1 MLEEQRRP
9 VADRAAGA
17 LAHRKPGGEG
27 ARDLVGLLGEQARG
41 DQQARGRGQAAGE
54 LEEQRLHWTRDGDV
68 LVTTVKLHD
77 FAAALAFVN
86 AVGAAAEAANH
97 HPDIDIRWNKVH
109 LVLTTHSAGGLTVL
123 DIALAAAI
131 DRLRPLR

>member
-1 MLEEQRRP
+1 MKEPLLSAADVDTQLAEQ
-9 VADRAAGA
+9 
-17 LAHRKPGGEG
+17 
-27 ARDLVGLLGEQARG
+27 Q
-41 DQQARGRGQAAGE
+41 
-54 LEEQRLHWTRDGDV
+54 LHWTREGEV

-86 AVGAAAEAANH
+86 VVGAAAEAANH

-109 LVLTTHSAGGLTVL
+109 LVLSTHSAGGLTVL

>member
-1 MLEEQRRP
+1 MLTQSD
-9 VADRAAGA
+9 VDA
-17 LAHRKPGGEG
+17 
-27 ARDLVGLLGEQARG
+27 
-41 DQQARGRGQAAGE
+41 E
-54 LEEQRLHWTRDGDV
+54 LEGQQLRWAREGDA

-97 HPDIDIRWNKVH
+97 HPDIDIRWNKVR
-109 LVLTTHSAGGLTVL
+109 LVLSTHSAGGLTVL

>member
-1 MLEEQRRP
+1 MLTQ
-9 VADRAAGA
+9 D
-17 LAHRKPGGEG
+17 
-27 ARDLVGLLGEQARG
+27 DI
-41 DQQARGRGQAAGE
+41 DGE
-54 LEEQRLHWTRDGDV
+54 LEEQRLHWTREGDV

-109 LVLTTHSAGGLTVL
+109 LVLTTHDSGGLTLL
-123 DIALAAAI
+123 DLALASAI
-131 DRLRPLR
+131 DKLRPTR

>member
-1 MLEEQRRP
+1 M
-9 VADRAAGA
+9 
-17 LAHRKPGGEG
+17 
-27 ARDLVGLLGEQARG
+27 G
-41 DQQARGRGQAAGE
+41 DE
-54 LEEQRLHWTRDGDV
+54 
-68 LVTTVKLHD
+68 LVTTVELRD

-109 LVLTTHSAGGLTVL
+109 LVLSTHSAGGLTVL

>member
-1 MLEEQRRP
+1 MREPTLAPEE
-9 VADRAAGA
+9 VDAA
-17 LAHRKPGGEG
+17 
-27 ARDLVGLLGEQARG
+27 LVEQGLLWQREG
-41 DQQARGRGQAAGE
+41 DE
-54 LEEQRLHWTRDGDV
+54 
-68 LVTTVKLHD
+68 LVTTVELRD

-109 LVLTTHSAGGLTVL
+109 LVLTTHDSGGLTVL
-123 DIALAAAI
+123 DLALASTI